1 MDRTELPL
9 DIKLMTVATH
19 ALVVVFAVLCLGAF
33 SLWAVRHP
41 AWSVRGIT
49 VQGDVVH
56 QNAVTF
62 RAQLASQMQN
72 SLAGGFLTLDLT
84 QVRQLFEAVPWVRR
98 AVVQREFPNRLRV
111 TIEEHQAVA
120 WWGPSG
126 SGQLVNRLGEVFEAS
141 PDDSDGL
148 PELVGPLHQS
158 QQVWALFQSLQAE
171 LNRLELGLQR
181 LELNE
186 RGSWSALLDNGA
198 AMQIGRGTPEELL
211 ARVQRFTGTLSQLTA
226 RYPGALQSVDLRYPN
241 GYALRM
247 HGVTTVVED
256 SPSTPQN
263 ATQNA
268 TQITR

>member
-9 DIKLMTVATH
+9 DIKLMTVATR

-41 AWSVRGIT
+41 AWSVRAIT

-62 RAQLASQMQN
+62 RAQLASQMKS
-72 SLAGGFLTLDLT
+72 SLAGSFLTLDLM
-84 QVRQLFEAVPWVRR
+84 QVKRLFEAVPWVRL
-98 AVVQREFPNRLRV
+98 AVVQRDFPNSLRV

-120 WWGPSG
+120 WWGQSG
-126 SGQLVNRLGEVFEAS
+126 SGQLVNRLGDVFDAS

-148 PELVGPLHQS
+148 PELAGPTHQS
-158 QQVWALFQSLQAE
+158 QQVWALFQLLQTE
-171 LNRLELGLQR
+171 FTRLEMGVQR

-186 RGSWSALLDNGA
+186 RGSWSATLDSGA
-198 AMQIGRGTPEELL
+198 QIQLGRGTPDELL
-211 ARVQRFTGTLSQLTA
+211 ARTRRFTGTLSQLTA

-247 HGVTTVVED
+247 RGVTTVTED
-256 SPSTPQN
+256 SPNT
-263 ATQNA
+263 TQNA
-268 TQITR
+268 PQNTR